1 MAEPLTVLQLEE
13 DLRQLLGIPT
23 STSSLSDVAAKQS
36 PEGGGSSDQPTSHSV
51 NVTQQS
57 QPAKKQTDQKSKRA
71 ERRKANKEKSNIAP
85 EASAKKDQT
94 KNKTTKP
101 EEVKSWRQRPGP
113 GQQQSEN
120 IHPPRIF
127 TRTGL
132 DAQEL
137 VETQNNPPNANKKM
151 PVTKIKENPPEQSG
165 AIALPPQPVKL
176 LTRAPAMVSSVAN
189 GAESALR
196 LTESKEISAENKPK
210 IEEAGVSVEVRNP
223 VKVEEEMVRIVVPP
237 PPQNQKSRKKRREK
251 TEVKLK
257 EDETASINKVQEEK

>member
-23 STSSLSDVAAKQS
+23 STSSQSDVVAKQS
-36 PEGGGSSDQPTSHSV
+36 PEGGGSSDRPTSHSV

-71 ERRKANKEKSNIAP
+71 ERRKANKEKSNVAP

-94 KNKTTKP
+94 RNTTTKP
-101 EEVKSWRQRPGP
+101 EEVKSWRQRPGT

-132 DAQEL
+132 DQEL

-165 AIALPPQPVKL
+165 AIALPSQPVKL
-176 LTRAPAMVSSVAN
+176 LPRAPVMLSSVAN

-196 LTESKEISAENKPK
+196 LPESKEISSENKPK
-210 IEEAGVSVEVRNP
+210 IEGAGVSIGVQNP